1 MKNVVRNSF
10 YSIIWL
16 SLIGLNNVTLAAI
29 SLDGSAPVDE
39 WIKWTSSSLD
49 VVLKNWLT
57 YLVWFLYFIAIAMM
71 IYWAF
76 LIITAG
82 WTEDKV
88 KKGKTILIQAV
99 AWLIVVFIANSVIVW
114 LINWLFGAAGA

>member
-1 MKNVVRNSF
+1 MKSVVKNSF
-10 YSIIWL
+10 YSVIWL
-16 SLIGLNNVTLAAI
+16 SLIGLNDVALAAI
-29 SLDGSAPVDE
+29 SLDGSAAVDE

-76 LIITAG
+76 NIITAG
-82 WTEDKV
+82 WAEDKV

-99 AWLIVVFIANSVIVW
+99 AWLIVVFIANSIIVW
-114 LINWLFGAAGA
+114 LINGLFGAAGA